1 MRRPEAERGS
11 ATTEVVLLT
20 PVLLFLIMAIIQF
33 GLWFHAQHVAQ
44 AAADQGV
51 RTARSNG
58 STVEEGR
65 QRAEDFLDAAAP
77 TLIGDPVVVA
87 RRESD
92 AASVTVDGTA
102 VALVPGLS
110 LPVHAEATSP
120 VERFYEDD
128 REDP

>member
-20 PVLLFLIMAIIQF
+20 PVLMFLVMAIIQF

-51 RTARSNG
+51 RAARSNG
-58 STVEEGR
+58 STAEEGR

-77 TLIGDPVVVA
+77 TLIADPIVVA
-87 RRESD
+87 GREGD
-92 AASVTVDGTA
+92 LASVTVDGTA
-102 VALVPGLS
+102 TALVPGLS
-110 LPVHAEATSP
+110 LTVHAEATSP

>member
-1 MRRPEAERGS
+1 MPRPEAERGS

-44 AAADQGV
+44 AAAEQGV
-51 RTARSNG
+51 RTAHSNG
-58 STVEEGR
+58 STVEDGR
-65 QRAEDFLDAAAP
+65 QRAEDFLDEAAP
-77 TLIGDPVVVA
+77 TLIGDPQVVA
-87 RRESD
+87 GREND
-92 AASVTVDGTA
+92 VASVTVDGTA

-110 LPVHAEATSP
+110 LTVHAEATSP

>member
-1 MRRPEAERGS
+1 MGS
-11 ATTEVVLLT
+11 
-20 PVLLFLIMAIIQF
+20 
-33 GLWFHAQHVAQ
+33 
-44 AAADQGV
+44 
-51 RTARSNG
+51 R
-58 STVEEGR
+58 
-65 QRAEDFLDAAAP
+65 AAAP

-92 AASVTVDGTA
+92 VASVTVDGTA

-110 LPVHAEATSP
+110 LTVHAEATSP

>member
-20 PVLLFLIMAIIQF
+20 PVLMFLVMAIVQF

-51 RTARSNG
+51 RAARSNG
-58 STVEEGR
+58 STAEEGR
-65 QRAEDFLDAAAP
+65 QRAEDFLDSAAP
-77 TLIGDPVVVA
+77 TLIADPIVVA
-87 RRESD
+87 GREGD
-92 AASVTVDGTA
+92 LASVTVDGTA
-102 VALVPGLS
+102 TALVPGLS
-110 LPVHAEATSP
+110 LTVHAEATSP

-128 REDP
+128 REVP

>member
-20 PVLLFLIMAIIQF
+20 PVLLFLIMVIIQF

-51 RTARSNG
+51 RAARSNG
-58 STVEEGR
+58 STPEEGR

-77 TLIGDPVVVA
+77 TLIGHPIVVA
-87 RRESD
+87 EREGD
-92 AASVTVDGTA
+92 LASVTVDGTA
-102 VALVPGLS
+102 TALVPGLS
-110 LPVHAEATSP
+110 LTVHAEATSP

>member
-20 PVLLFLIMAIIQF
+20 PVLMFLVMAIVQF

-51 RTARSNG
+51 RAARSNG
-58 STVEEGR
+58 STAEEGR

-77 TLIGDPVVVA
+77 TLIADPIVVA
-87 RRESD
+87 GREGD
-92 AASVTVDGTA
+92 LASVTVDGTA
-102 VALVPGLS
+102 TALVPGLS
-110 LPVHAEATSP
+110 LTVHAEATSP

-128 REDP
+128 REVP

>member
-65 QRAEDFLDAAAP
+65 RRAEDFLDTAAP
-77 TLIGDPVVVA
+77 TLIGDPVIVA
-87 RRESD
+87 RRDSD
-92 AASVTVDGTA
+92 VASVTVDGTA

-110 LPVHAEATSP
+110 LTVHAEATSP

>member
-58 STVEEGR
+58 SAVEEGR

-92 AASVTVDGTA
+92 IASVTVDGTA

-110 LPVHAEATSP
+110 LTVHAEATSP

-128 REDP
+128 REAS

>member
-20 PVLLFLIMAIIQF
+20 PVLLFLVMAIIQF

-51 RTARSNG
+51 RAARSNG
-58 STVEEGR
+58 STAEEGR

-77 TLIGDPVVVA
+77 TLIADPIVVA
-87 RRESD
+87 GREGD
-92 AASVTVDGTA
+92 LASVTVDGTA
-102 VALVPGLS
+102 TALVPGLS
-110 LPVHAEATSP
+110 LTVHAEATSP